1 MTVIPVYLPAL
12 TTISN
17 ITSHRVLARNT
28 KLSSR
33 NGTYAG
39 LAVPASR
46 RRR

>member
-12 TTISN
+12 TTIRN
-17 ITSHRVLARNT
+17 IISHRFLARIT
-28 KLSSR
+28 KLSSHD
-33 NGTYAG
+33 GAHTG